1 MSDFSVGIDFGTT
14 NSCVSIIDNDQIIVV
29 PNITGDFITPSI
41 VNLDENNNYSVGY
54 SAKYKM
60 IKDAEHTITNIK
72 RIIGLSYDNLN
83 QKEIENYKIIKS
95 EKNNFPLINLTYKN
109 KNEQFSP
116 IQIISYILKYLKDQT
131 ENFIHKKVKNVIITV
146 PANFNVIQIQGIR
159 DAAKLAELNVI
170 RIIKEPTAAAITY
183 YCNLYKW

>member
-14 NSCVSIIDNDQIIVV
+14 NSCVSIIYNDQIIVV

-54 SAKYKM
+54 SAKNKM

-72 RIIGLSYDNLN
+72 RIIGLSYDDLN

-116 IQIISYILKYLKDQT
+116 IQIISYILKYLKDKQKILYT
-131 ENFIHKKVKNVIITV
+131 KKLKT
-146 PANFNVIQIQGIR
+146 
-159 DAAKLAELNVI
+159 
-170 RIIKEPTAAAITY
+170 
-183 YCNLYKW
+183 

>member
-116 IQIISYILKYLKDQT
+116 IQIISYILKYLKDKQKILYT
-131 ENFIHKKVKNVIITV
+131 KKLKM
-146 PANFNVIQIQGIR
+146 
-159 DAAKLAELNVI
+159 
-170 RIIKEPTAAAITY
+170 
-183 YCNLYKW
+183 